1 MRRHRWTIRTRLVI
15 TLAAVAAAVII
26 VSGLATVLTVRH
38 YLEQRVGE
46 QLVGNTE
53 RIRATLMGIPSLD
66 LTTQTVEEM
75 AKADSTAVVVLVDG
89 QPVLTA
95 NTDRDTVQAIM
106 QLDLGD
112 GQPTRVPGHPGVMA
126 IEIDARDS
134 GLVINDGG
142 RQVRPDGIIIAI
154 SATDEVAAFQTLVL
168 ASSAGTLLSIAVL
181 VLLTVLIVGRGI
193 RPLRTMS
200 EQAQSFADGD
210 RATRLTVPSGD
221 PDISRLATTVNQ
233 AFDAQ
238 QEADDRLRAFVADA
252 SHELRTPL
260 TTASGWIELYLQG
273 GLSDLEHRDHAM
285 HRVQIELG
293 RMRVLLDELAMLARM
308 DAARPLDL
316 ERLDLSVLTTEVVA
330 DARVV
335 NPDRTFTV
343 FAAGPAP
350 LRGDPQKLQQVL
362 VNLIGNAVQHTPAG
376 TSVEITVAPAT
387 EPSAGRHAYALLV
400 TDHGPG
406 IAAEDQPHVFERFWR
421 SDASRDRHTGGS
433 GLGLSIVA
441 SIVAAHGGTY
451 GVSSRLGEGTT
462 VRVTLP
468 GPEPGEAEPPTE
480 RALDAHRPAQPAP
493 SG

>member
-1 MRRHRWTIRTRLVI
+1 LTITTRLVV
-15 TLAAVAAAVII
+15 TLATVAAAVII
-26 VSGLATVLTVRH
+26 ISGTATVLTVQH
-38 YLEQRVGE
+38 QLEQRVGE
-46 QLVGNTE
+46 RLMGNTA

-66 LTTQTVEEM
+66 LTTQTMTAM
-75 AKADSTAVVVLVDG
+75 AEADATAVVVEIGG
-89 QPVLTA
+89 QAVLTA
-95 NTDRDTVQAIM
+95 NIDPATLQAIL
-106 QLDLGD
+106 QLDLTD
-112 GQPTRVPGHPGVMA
+112 SQPKPVPGHPGLMA
-126 IEIDARDS
+126 IEIDTRGS
-134 GLVINDGG
+134 SLVINDHG
-142 RQVRPDGIIIAI
+142 RQVHPDGIIIAVD
-154 SATDEVAAFQTLVL
+154 ATEEVAAFQGLVFASTAGAL
-168 ASSAGTLLSIAVL
+168 ASIAVL
-181 VLLTVLIVGRGI
+181 VLLTVLIVGHGI

-210 RATRLTVPSGD
+210 RTTRLTVPSGD

-285 HRVQIELG
+285 LRVQTELG
-293 RMRVLLDELAMLARM
+293 RMRVLIDELAMLARM

-316 ERLDLSVLTTEVVA
+316 NGLDLSTLTTEVVE
-330 DARVV
+330 DIRVA
-335 NPDRTFTV
+335 NPDRAFTV

-350 LRGDPQKLQQVL
+350 LRGDPQKLRQVL
-362 VNLIGNAVQHTPAG
+362 LNLIGNAVLHTPAG

-387 EPSAGRHAYALLV
+387 ESSAGENAYTLLV

-406 IAAEDQPHVFERFWR
+406 IADPDQPHVFERFWR

-451 GVSSRLGEGTT
+451 GVSSRLGDGTT
-462 VRVTLP
+462 MRVTLP
-468 GPEPGEAEPPTE
+468 SVGPGAVE
-480 RALDAHRPAQPAP
+480 RPAEHVADLSRTVQPTS